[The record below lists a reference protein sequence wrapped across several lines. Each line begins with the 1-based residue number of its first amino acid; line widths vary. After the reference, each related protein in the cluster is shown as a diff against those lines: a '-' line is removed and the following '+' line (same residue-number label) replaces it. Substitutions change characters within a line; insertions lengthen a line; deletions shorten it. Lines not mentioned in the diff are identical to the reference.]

1 MGQHPYLY
9 LRYPG
14 FLSKALTLSY
24 DDGVVADLRLME
36 ILNANG
42 IKCTFNLN
50 SGLFGLGTR
59 LPEDKIIGHYVASAH
74 EIAVHGYKH
83 LALSALQ
90 APALIAEILEDRKN
104 LEALT
109 GAPVTGM
116 AYAYGDFDDRVVSLL
131 SDCGITYSRTVTSTR
146 AFSLPTKPLLWDPTC
161 HHNDPRLMELAK
173 RFAEEKTYRDEP
185 ALFYLWGHSYEF
197 DEKHNNNWEVIEEF
211 AAYIGGRED
220 IFYAT
225 NGEIMSYISAYNAL
239 VFDVDGKS
247 VYNPTATDVYL
258 HINEKDTV
266 AKAGEVTALI

>member
-24 DDGVVADLRLME
+24 DDGVVADLHLME

-131 SDCGITYSRTVTSTR
+131 ADCGITYSRTVTSTH

-239 VFDVDGKS
+239 VFDVDGRS

>member
-131 SDCGITYSRTVTSTR
+131 ADCGITYSRTVTSTH

-239 VFDVDGKS
+239 VFDVDGRS

>member
-131 SDCGITYSRTVTSTR
+131 ADCGITYSRTVTSTR

-239 VFDVDGKS
+239 VFDVDGRS